1 MATVAARPL
10 VLRRWERWEPLTGA
24 LFAFLFFVGQD
35 LLVLDAPGES
45 ASAKRISSFYANKGN
60 YHQVVVGK
68 LLVILSVVFFV
79 WFVALLTTRLRAA
92 EGEPGKFART
102 AVAGGVACASFLG
115 AEVVFGTAIGSG
127 LTFSKEFRRGA
138 LDPQLVRLMDGIA
151 YSLLILALLTAA
163 VLIAASSIV
172 ARRTSIFPAWL
183 RWSGIVIAVLLI
195 PAATVAPLGVVL
207 LALWSLVVSAVLFF
221 EAQATSSS

>member
-10 VLRRWERWEPLTGA
+10 VLRRWELWEPLTG
-24 LFAFLFFVGQD
+24 LVFAVLFFVGQD

-45 ASAKRISSFYANKGN
+45 TSTKKISSFYADKGN
-60 YHQVVVGK
+60 YHEVVVGK

-79 WFVALLTTRLRAA
+79 WFIGLLTARLRAA

-102 AVAGGVACASFLG
+102 ALTGGITCAAFLG
-115 AEVVFGTAIGSG
+115 AETVFGTAIGSG
-127 LTFSKEFRRGA
+127 LSFSRDFRRGP
-138 LDPQLVRLMDGIA
+138 LDPQLVRLLDGIG

-172 ARRTSIFPAWL
+172 ARRTSIFPVWL
-183 RWSGIVIAVLLI
+183 RWSGLVVAVLLI
-195 PAATVAPLGVVL
+195 PAATVAPVGVVL
-207 LALWSLVVSAVLFF
+207 LAQWSLVVSVVLFF
-221 EAQATSSS
+221 EAQAVSSP

>member
-24 LFAFLFFVGQD
+24 LFALLFFVGQD

-45 ASAKRISSFYANKGN
+45 ASAKKISSFYADKGN

-92 EGEPGKFART
+92 EGEPGKFARS
-102 AVAGGVACASFLG
+102 ALAGGIACAAFLG
-115 AEVVFGTAIGSG
+115 AETVFGTAIGSG
-127 LTFSKEFRRGA
+127 LSFSKEFRRGA
-138 LDPQLVRLMDGIA
+138 LDPQLVRLLDGIG

-172 ARRTSIFPAWL
+172 ARRTSIFPVWL
-183 RWSGIVIAVLLI
+183 RWSGIVVAVLLI
-195 PAATVAPLGVVL
+195 PAATVAPVGVVL

-221 EAQATSSS
+221 EAQAVG